1 MNSEDLGNLLLVNT
15 VREKAL
21 KTKGIYHPN
30 LINNLS
36 KEAYD
41 LYLIRESICN
51 QILELTH
58 EKDIKYSK
66 IIDLIKKMI
75 IENKNQ
81 LRQTSDKMELT
92 LIQLTIEEWEEFL

>member
-21 KTKGIYHPN
+21 KTKAIYHPN

-41 LYLIRESICN
+41 
-51 QILELTH
+51 
-58 EKDIKYSK
+58 
-66 IIDLIKKMI
+66 
-75 IENKNQ
+75 
-81 LRQTSDKMELT
+81 
-92 LIQLTIEEWEEFL
+92 